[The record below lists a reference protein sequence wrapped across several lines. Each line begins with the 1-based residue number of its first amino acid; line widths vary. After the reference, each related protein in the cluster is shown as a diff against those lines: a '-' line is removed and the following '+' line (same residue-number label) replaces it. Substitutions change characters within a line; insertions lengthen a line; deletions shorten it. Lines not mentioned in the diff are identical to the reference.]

1 MCCFSRHFMVF
12 GLPKASQLKTNIHTD
27 FKLHIPFL
35 KLTEM
40 GILMPSILNAYRA
53 GVLFHL
59 FFLNDAPPH
68 VVPCCNRVFPRVLP
82 PGTGSDK
89 VQATWTPVTKCG
101 NEPS

>member
-1 MCCFSRHFMVF
+1 MCCFYRHFMVF
-12 GLPKASQLKTNIHTD
+12 SLPKASHLKTNIYTD

-68 VVPCCNRVFPRVLP
+68 VVTGFFPAFCP

-89 VQATWTPVTKCG
+89 VQQH
-101 NEPS
+101 